1 MLVTDED
8 LRILKQAENLADAV
22 WALVAQWQNF
32 ARDTVGKQ
40 LIRATDSIGAN
51 IAEMYGRFNYSEKIQ
66 FLYYA
71 RGSLFEA
78 KFWFNR
84 AKTRELIQPDIAK
97 HYAQQLTDL
106 ARQLNRFIN
115 SLKQN
120 KATLTNDKNAIG
132 KSLHED
138 SPIYEVIDEADQLFN
153 DEQLGWLNG

>member
-22 WALVAQWQNF
+22 WSLVAQWQNF
-32 ARDTVGKQ
+32 AKDTVGKQ
-40 LIRATDSIGAN
+40 LIRATDSVGAN
-51 IAEMYGRFNYSEKIQ
+51 IAEMYGRFNYGEKIQ

-78 KFWFNR
+78 KYWFNR

-97 HYAQQLTDL
+97 HYAQQFTDL

-115 SLKQN
+115 SLKQS
-120 KATLTNDKNAIG
+120 KAALTNIKNANG

-138 SPIYEVIDEADQLFN
+138 SPVYEVTDDVDHLFN
-153 DEQLGWLNG
+153 DEQLEWLDG